1 MFIAIIIILTLL
13 LTSIGQ
19 ILLKLGANLGVSLL
33 LNRFVI
39 LGYLSFFFVMVL
51 STFLMTKIDLKYFGV
66 LMSIN
71 YIVTILLANLVLGER
86 VSLRRIAGCVLIS
99 IGATIFYFD
108 GL

>member
-1 MFIAIIIILTLL
+1 
-13 LTSIGQ
+13 
-19 ILLKLGANLGVSLL
+19 
-33 LNRFVI
+33 
-39 LGYLSFFFVMVL
+39 
-51 STFLMTKIDLKYFGV
+51 MTKIDLKYFGV